1 MYCLKMTSSRVKITR
16 EMLIFAFKRCT
27 RLYTFYDYRR
37 LKIYRFVF
45 QNKMSSNYVF
55 QYLYFDVE
63 GDVSK
68 CVNFQKPFQTFYEYL
83 KDVP

>member
-1 MYCLKMTSSRVKITR
+1 MPSRDVHVYIHFTITDGSKYIDLRFIQRVK
-16 EMLIFAFKRCT
+16 
-27 RLYTFYDYRR
+27 
-37 LKIYRFVF
+37 
-45 QNKMSSNYVF
+45 NKMSSNYVF